1 MLILFIILME
11 TLNKFINKKELTK
24 KYLIN
29 NSYLSISNFVFECTQ
44 AYIGLAKKL
53 YKNSNNLKLNQLE
66 SEVFHSLEER
76 LKIPEKILKKIH
88 HPVYWHLFLENPDNS
103 FFKLDMKKERECSS
117 SIFYIS
123 LDNKFGNQKVS
134 KLSRGI
140 KEDIL
145 KKYSNYY
152 ISKFETLF
160 GDSNK
165 SMNS

>member
-1 MLILFIILME
+1 
-11 TLNKFINKKELTK
+11 
-24 KYLIN
+24 
-29 NSYLSISNFVFECTQ
+29 
-44 AYIGLAKKL
+44 
-53 YKNSNNLKLNQLE
+53 
-66 SEVFHSLEER
+66 
-76 LKIPEKILKKIH
+76 
-88 HPVYWHLFLENPDNS
+88 
-103 FFKLDMKKERECSS
+103 MKKERECNS

-152 ISKFETLF
+152 MSKFETLF